1 VTRLAAVD
9 LGTNSTRLLVA
20 EAGAAGQDEKWPMCT
35 HGPELTDLVRRAV
48 VTRLGERVDAER
60 RLRPAAVERVHAV
73 LDEYRGEIAAL
84 GAERTLAVGTSAVRD
99 SVNGRE
105 FLAEVERRHGFET
118 RLLSGDEEA
127 ELTRRG
133 VGALDERTLV
143 LDIGGGSTELIL
155 GVSRTSIDVGSVR
168 LTDRFLSSD
177 PPRRGELEAAV
188 AHVRSLLPR
197 LEPRA
202 AVGVA
207 ATVRQLGAL
216 LGEITPG
223 ALDAELARLAGLPLA
238 RRRLVPGLDP
248 DRAPVIVAGALIVAE
263 VLRSY
268 RLPSIAFSVRD
279 LLDGVVM
286 ELARRK

>member
-1 VTRLAAVD
+1 VTLLAAVD

-20 EAGAAGQDEKWPMCT
+20 EVGAAGEDEKWPMCT
-35 HGPELTDLVRRAV
+35 HGPRLAALVRRAV

-73 LDEYRGEIAAL
+73 LDGYRDEIVAL

-99 SVNGRE
+99 AANGRA

-118 RLLSGDEEA
+118 RLLCGDEEA
-127 ELTRRG
+127 ELTRHG

-143 LDIGGGSTELIL
+143 LDVGGGSTELIL
-155 GVSRTSIDVGSVR
+155 GASRTSIDVGSVR
-168 LTDRFLSSD
+168 LTDRFLASD
-177 PPRRGELEAAV
+177 PPATDELDAAA
-188 AHVRSLLPR
+188 AHVRSVLPP
-197 LEPRA
+197 LEPSA

-207 ATVRQLGAL
+207 ATVRQLEAL
-216 LGEITPG
+216 LGAITPD
-223 ALDAELARLAGLPLA
+223 ALDAELARLAALPLA
-238 RRRLVPGLDP
+238 ERRLVPGLDP
-248 DRAPVIVAGALIVAE
+248 DRAAVIVAGALIVAE

-268 RLPSIAFSVRD
+268 RLPSIAFSVHD